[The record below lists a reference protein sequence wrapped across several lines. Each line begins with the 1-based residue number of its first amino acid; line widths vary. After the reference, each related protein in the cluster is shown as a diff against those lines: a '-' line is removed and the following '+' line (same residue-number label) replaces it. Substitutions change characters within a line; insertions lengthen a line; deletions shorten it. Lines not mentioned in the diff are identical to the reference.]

1 MSLKLNTSNKILVGS
16 FFVPFH
22 KMFSKEG
29 MRERE
34 RERERCSN
42 NNEINQNSSLTWTK
56 EPSTAPCS
64 LNLYSH

>member
-1 MSLKLNTSNKILVGS
+1 MSLKLNTSNKILAGS
-16 FFVPFH
+16 FFVHFH
-22 KMFSKEG
+22 KMFSKED

>member
-34 RERERCSN
+34 RERER
-42 NNEINQNSSLTWTK
+42 ERDVLITMKLTK
-56 EPSTAPCS
+56 IV
-64 LNLYSH
+64 H